1 MCKLTSYN
9 RSLEEKNYLESCRN
23 VVEVDQEI
31 RELEQQKQKFLKA
44 SQKPSPRRFAMLHS
58 RDLKLLEMY
67 NHAPL
72 LHHNLCK
79 YHLYNI
85 C

>member
-1 MCKLTSYN
+1 MCNLTSYN

-44 SQKPSPRRFAMLHS
+44 SQKPSPRKIRNASQQRSQASGDVQPCCSTPPQFV
-58 RDLKLLEMY
+58 
-67 NHAPL
+67 
-72 LHHNLCK
+72 
-79 YHLYNI
+79 
-85 C
+85 

>member
-31 RELEQQKQKFLKA
+31 RELEQQKQKILKA
-44 SQKPSPRRFAMLHS
+44 SQKPSPRKFRNASQQRSQASGDVQPCSSTPPQFV
-58 RDLKLLEMY
+58 
-67 NHAPL
+67 
-72 LHHNLCK
+72 
-79 YHLYNI
+79 
-85 C
+85 